1 MIDLVCST
9 LDEEIDPQVK
19 RASKRAAFL
28 AIIDE
33 EADAGRCSAGLLATL
48 REEIVARLG

>member
-9 LDEEIDPQVK
+9 LEGAQSDLACSDFK
-19 RASKRAAFL
+19 RRAFL

-33 EADAGRCSAGLLATL
+33 EKEANRCD
-48 REEIVARLG
+48 ARLLEQIRKEVLQRLD